1 MSLNIVMER
10 RSTYKMLI
18 LNGLTKRF
26 NGVHAVK
33 NVSFEVERGD
43 VYGFLGPNGAGKT
56 TTIRMIMGIIK
67 PDSGSI
73 HLNGENINSKGR
85 KNLGYLPEDRG
96 LYQKQKL
103 KEILIYFG
111 MLRGLSSLEAKKRTS
126 MWLERFEL
134 GNQGTRKVEELSKGN
149 QQKIQFII
157 SLLHDPDLIILD
169 EPFTG
174 LDPLNQLLLKEIM
187 EEKQKEGK
195 TIIFSTHQMEQVER
209 LCNNICLIDKGELIV
224 EGSLDDIRKKHS
236 SDSVELRF
244 RGDLDKQGVS
254 KYFSEL
260 EYTDNTVSGILNK
273 NSSEF
278 LGWVNSSVDVLS
290 FQLKVPTLEQIF
302 LKEVGQKK

>member
-1 MSLNIVMER
+1 
-10 RSTYKMLI
+10 
-18 LNGLTKRF
+18 
-26 NGVHAVK
+26 
-33 NVSFEVERGD
+33 
-43 VYGFLGPNGAGKT
+43 
-56 TTIRMIMGIIK
+56 
-67 PDSGSI
+67 
-73 HLNGENINSKGR
+73 
-85 KNLGYLPEDRG
+85 
-96 LYQKQKL
+96 
-103 KEILIYFG
+103 
-111 MLRGLSSLEAKKRTS
+111 

-187 EEKQKEGK
+187 QEKQKEGK

-302 LKEVGQKK
+302 LREVGQKK

>member
-1 MSLNIVMER
+1 MER
-10 RSTYKMLI
+10 GLIYRMLI
-18 LNGLTKRF
+18 LNSLTKRF
-26 NGVHAVK
+26 DGVHAVE
-33 NVSFEVERGD
+33 NISFKVKRGD

-56 TTIRMIMGIIK
+56 TTIRMIMGIIQ

-103 KEILIYFG
+103 NEILNYFG

-134 GNQGTRKVEELSKGN
+134 GNQGTRKIEELSKGN

-195 TIIFSTHQMEQVER
+195 TIIFSTHQMEQVDR
-209 LCNNICLIDKGELIV
+209 LCNNICLIDNGELIV

-236 SDSVELRF
+236 SDSVELRY

-260 EYTDNTVSGILNK
+260 EYTDNTVSGILIK
-273 NSSEF
+273 NPNEF
-278 LGWVNSSVDVLS
+278 LDWVNSCVDVLS

>member
-1 MSLNIVMER
+1 MER

-18 LNGLTKRF
+18 LNSLTKRF
-26 NGVHAVK
+26 NGVYAVR
-33 NVSFEVERGD
+33 NISFKVERGD

-56 TTIRMIMGIIK
+56 TTIRMIMGIIQ

-103 KEILIYFG
+103 KDILNYFG

>member
-1 MSLNIVMER
+1 
-10 RSTYKMLI
+10 
-18 LNGLTKRF
+18 
-26 NGVHAVK
+26 
-33 NVSFEVERGD
+33 
-43 VYGFLGPNGAGKT
+43 
-56 TTIRMIMGIIK
+56 
-67 PDSGSI
+67 
-73 HLNGENINSKGR
+73 
-85 KNLGYLPEDRG
+85 
-96 LYQKQKL
+96 
-103 KEILIYFG
+103 
-111 MLRGLSSLEAKKRTS
+111 MLRGLSSLEAKRRTS